1 MKKRRKE
8 EDQLRETEVEKEG
21 EEEHNFKQ
29 KFATLSKHVT
39 LTPFLYPLSDHS
51 SSLYT
56 GAYLD
61 RSVELLRTE
70 DTFFAHLFEESA
82 SSPPSN
88 SNSTSNSSSSSPAAG
103 NLEYRCPGL
112 LFSFNAVYLPH
123 CPALETSVL
132 KDDDDSTSH
141 KYFIKYRCHRREESP
156 PTSSSS
162 SFSSFSLPSPAYSLA
177 TAPVTSIALEPYFGI
192 PTPTSLSIL
201 VARFEH
207 DLRLPCDQI
216 SPLGLTSS
224 SQGQGLDPQ
233 KEVAIL
239 VGNGLESRR
248 VRLADLAADG
258 ERFQPKKED
267 STAAAADK

>member
-1 MKKRRKE
+1 MC
-8 EDQLRETEVEKEG
+8 L
-21 EEEHNFKQ
+21 
-29 KFATLSKHVT
+29 
-39 LTPFLYPLSDHS
+39 LSDHS

-70 DTFFAHLFEESA
+70 NTFFAHLFEES
-82 SSPPSN
+82 PPHSN
-88 SNSTSNSSSSSPAAG
+88 SNSTSNSSSSSPAG

-132 KDDDDSTSH
+132 KDDDDNGINH
-141 KYFIKYRCHRREESP
+141 KYFIKYRCHRREESLS
-156 PTSSSS
+156 TSSSS

-216 SPLGLTSS
+216 SPLGLTTTSD
-224 SQGQGLDPQ
+224 QGLDPQ

-258 ERFQPKKED
+258 ERFQPKKD
-267 STAAAADK
+267 STSAAAADK

>member
-1 MKKRRKE
+1 MLLTRFGLLLLFLALHLCAYSTAAAAAEEDEEGFCTTADCPQVMKKRRKE
-8 EDQLRETEVEKEG
+8 EDQLRETEVENEEEG
-21 EEEHNFKQ
+21 EHN
-29 KFATLSKHVT
+29 
-39 LTPFLYPLSDHS
+39 DHS

-70 DTFFAHLFEESA
+70 DTFFAHLFEES
-82 SSPPSN
+82 PHLLLQ
-88 SNSTSNSSSSSPAAG
+88 TQIQLRNSSSSSPAAG

-132 KDDDDSTSH
+132 KDDDDT
-141 KYFIKYRCHRREESP
+141 
-156 PTSSSS
+156 
-162 SFSSFSLPSPAYSLA
+162 LPSPAYSLA

-216 SPLGLTSS
+216 SPLGLTTTSD
-224 SQGQGLDPQ
+224 QGLDPQ

-258 ERFQPKKED
+258 ERFQPKKD
-267 STAAAADK
+267 STSAAAADK

>member
-1 MKKRRKE
+1 M
-8 EDQLRETEVEKEG
+8 
-21 EEEHNFKQ
+21 
-29 KFATLSKHVT
+29 
-39 LTPFLYPLSDHS
+39 YPLSDHS

-82 SSPPSN
+82 SSPSN
-88 SNSTSNSSSSSPAAG
+88 SNSTSNSSSSSSSSPAG

-123 CPALETSVL
+123 CPALLETTVL
-132 KDDDDSTSH
+132 EDDDDNGISH

-156 PTSSSS
+156 STSSSS

-216 SPLGLTSS
+216 SPLGLTTTSD
-224 SQGQGLDPQ
+224 QDLDPQ

-258 ERFQPKKED
+258 ERFQPKKD
-267 STAAAADK
+267 STSAAAADK